1 MGNGVQM
8 DKVKNVGIK
17 GSFVKYLA
25 VCFVVCVIGN
35 WLIYA
40 LFDYLQRWYVE
51 RYVNVFLPEYF
62 SMDEYRLWNSLPD
75 DMWLYDLLHYGRYIA
90 VSLWSVLCIWF
101 TVKAFY
107 AAEVKK
113 PIDTLLSAS
122 ERILNDDLD
131 FEIRTEC
138 KNEIGRLCESF
149 ENMRQNLYSSNYEL
163 WKSLEER
170 KRLNSAFSHDLR
182 TPITVLKGY
191 TELVKKFDG
200 RISTEKQADILSKM
214 SIQVER
220 LEHYTEKMSA
230 AHKLEDIIP
239 EEEEISYNE
248 LCGNFDEVGKLI
260 CGDDFFSM
268 SVKKKEDF
276 LIYNDREL
284 IMQVFENIVSN
295 AERYKESEVSCIAEI
310 ENEKLRITVSDD
322 GEGFSEEA
330 LRKAWQPFYRGENE
344 DEIEHFGLGL
354 YICRLLCRKC
364 GGDLYITNGEKGGGR
379 VTAEFSVKKSES
391 R

>member
-1 MGNGVQM
+1 M
-8 DKVKNVGIK
+8 DKVKNSDIR

-51 RYVNVFLPEYF
+51 RYVNVFLPDYF
-62 SMDEYRLWNSLPD
+62 SMDEYRLWNSIPD
-75 DMWLYDLLHYGRYIA
+75 DMWLYDLLRYGRYIA

-101 TVKAFY
+101 TVKRFY

-122 ERILNDDLD
+122 DRILHDDLD
-131 FEIRTEC
+131 FEVCTEC
-138 KNEIGRLCESF
+138 KNELGQLCVSF
-149 ENMRQNLYSSNYEL
+149 ENMRKNLYASNYEL

-191 TELVKKFDG
+191 TELVNKFDG
-200 RISTEKQADILSKM
+200 RISPEKQTDILRKM
-214 SIQVER
+214 SVQVER
-220 LEHYTEKMSA
+220 LEHYTEKMSS

-239 EEEEISYNE
+239 EEEEISFNE
-248 LCGNFDEVGKLI
+248 LCSSFDEVGRLI
-260 CGDDFFSM
+260 CGDEAFSM
-268 SVKKKEDF
+268 SVNGFFHEV
-276 LIYNDREL
+276 IYNDRDL

-295 AERYKESEVSCIAEI
+295 AERYKMNEVKCLAEFD
-310 ENEKLRITVSDD
+310 NERLRITVSDD
-322 GEGFSEEA
+322 GNGFSDEA
-330 LRKAWQPFYRGENE
+330 LRKAWQPFYRDENE
-344 DEIEHFGLGL
+344 NESEHFGLGL
-354 YICRLLCRKC
+354 YICHLLCRKC
-364 GGDLYITNGEKGGGR
+364 GGELYVSNSENGGGK

>member
-1 MGNGVQM
+1 M
-8 DKVKNVGIK
+8 DKIKKVGIK
-17 GSFVKYLA
+17 SSFIKYLA
-25 VCFVVCVIGN
+25 ICFVVCVIGN

-40 LFDYLQRWYVE
+40 LFDYLQRWYVN
-51 RYVNVFLPEYF
+51 RHVNVFLPEYF

-75 DMWLYDLLHYGRYIA
+75 DMWLYDLLHYGRYIV

-122 ERILNDDLD
+122 ERILHDDLD
-131 FEIRTEC
+131 FEVRTEC
-138 KNEIGRLCESF
+138 KNEIGTLCESF
-149 ENMRQNLYSSNYEL
+149 ENMRQNLYTSNYEL

-200 RISTEKQADILSKM
+200 RISPEKQADILSKM
-214 SIQVER
+214 SVQVER

-239 EEEEISYNE
+239 EEEAISYKE
-248 LCGNFDEVGKLI
+248 LCSSFDEVGKLI
-260 CGDDFFSM
+260 CGNEVFSM
-268 SVKKKEDF
+268 FAKENEDF

-295 AERYKESEVSCIAEI
+295 AERYKVKIVSCIAEA
-310 ENEKLRITVSDD
+310 EDDKLRIAISDD

-330 LRKAWQPFYRGENE
+330 LRKALQPFYRGENE

-364 GGDLYITNGEKGGGR
+364 GGDLYITNGEKGGGK

>member
-1 MGNGVQM
+1 M
-8 DKVKNVGIK
+8 DKIKKVGIK
-17 GSFVKYLA
+17 SSFIKYLA
-25 VCFVVCVIGN
+25 ICFVVCVIGN
-35 WLIYA
+35 WFIYA
-40 LFDYLQRWYVE
+40 LFDYLQRWYVN
-51 RYVNVFLPEYF
+51 RHVNVFLPEYF

-75 DMWLYDLLHYGRYIA
+75 DMWIYDLLHYGRYIA

-101 TVKAFY
+101 TVKIFY

-122 ERILNDDLD
+122 ERILSDDLD
-131 FEIRTEC
+131 FEVRTEC

-149 ENMRQNLYSSNYEL
+149 ENMRKNLYSSNYEL

-200 RISTEKQADILSKM
+200 RISPEKQADILSKV
-214 SIQVER
+214 SVQVER

-239 EEEEISYNE
+239 EEEAISYKE
-248 LCGNFDEVGKLI
+248 LCSSFDEVGKLI
-260 CGDDFFSM
+260 CGNEVFSM
-268 SVKKKEDF
+268 SAYENEDI

-295 AERYKESEVSCIAEI
+295 AERYKVKKVCCIVEAVD
-310 ENEKLRITVSDD
+310 EKLRIAISDD
-322 GEGFSEEA
+322 GKGFTEEA

-364 GGDLYITNGEKGGGR
+364 GGDLYITNGEKGGGK

>member
-1 MGNGVQM
+1 M
-8 DKVKNVGIK
+8 DKIKKVGIK
-17 GSFVKYLA
+17 SSFIKYLA
-25 VCFVVCVIGN
+25 ICFVVCVIGN

-40 LFDYLQRWYVE
+40 LFDYLQRWYVN
-51 RYVNVFLPEYF
+51 RHVNVFLPEYF

-90 VSLWSVLCIWF
+90 VSFWSCLCIWF
-101 TVKAFY
+101 TVKTFY

-122 ERILNDDLD
+122 ERILSDDLD
-131 FEIRTEC
+131 FEVRTEC

-149 ENMRQNLYSSNYEL
+149 ENMRKNLYSSNYEL

-200 RISTEKQADILSKM
+200 RISPEKQADILSKM
-214 SIQVER
+214 SVQVER

-239 EEEEISYNE
+239 EEEAISYKE
-248 LCGNFDEVGKLI
+248 LCDSFDEVGKLI
-260 CGDDFFSM
+260 CGNEVFSM
-268 SVKKKEDF
+268 SANENEDI

-295 AERYKESEVSCIAEI
+295 AERYKESEVSCIAEA
-310 ENEKLRITVSDD
+310 EDDKLRIAISDD

-330 LRKAWQPFYRGENE
+330 LRKAWQPFYHGENE

-364 GGDLYITNGEKGGGR
+364 GGDLYITNGEKGGGK

>member
-1 MGNGVQM
+1 M
-8 DKVKNVGIK
+8 DKIKKVGIK
-17 GSFVKYLA
+17 SSFIKYLA
-25 VCFVVCVIGN
+25 ICFVVCVIGN

-40 LFDYLQRWYVE
+40 LFDYLQRWYVN
-51 RYVNVFLPEYF
+51 RHVNVFLPEYF

-90 VSLWSVLCIWF
+90 VSFWSCLCIWF
-101 TVKAFY
+101 TVKTFY

-122 ERILNDDLD
+122 ERILSDDLD
-131 FEIRTEC
+131 FEVRTEC

-149 ENMRQNLYSSNYEL
+149 ENMRKNLYSSNYEL

-200 RISTEKQADILSKM
+200 RISPEKQADILSKM
-214 SIQVER
+214 SVQVER

-239 EEEEISYNE
+239 EEEAISYNE
-248 LCGNFDEVGKLI
+248 LCSSFDEVGKLI
-260 CGDDFFSM
+260 CGNEVFSM
-268 SVKKKEDF
+268 SAKENEDF

-295 AERYKESEVSCIAEI
+295 AERYKVKIVSCIAEA
-310 ENEKLRITVSDD
+310 EDDKLRIAISDD
-322 GEGFSEEA
+322 GKGFTEEA

-364 GGDLYITNGEKGGGR
+364 GGDLYISNAENGGGK

>member
-1 MGNGVQM
+1 M
-8 DKVKNVGIK
+8 DKVKKVGIK

-62 SMDEYRLWNSLPD
+62 SMDEYRLWNSLPE
-75 DMWLYDLLHYGRYIA
+75 DMWIYDLLHYGRYIA
-90 VSLWSVLCIWF
+90 VSLWSCLCIWF

-113 PIDTLLSAS
+113 PIDTLMSAS
-122 ERILNDDLD
+122 DRILHDDLD
-131 FEIRTEC
+131 FEVSADCR
-138 KNEIGRLCESF
+138 NELGQLCVSF
-149 ENMRQNLYSSNYEL
+149 ENMRKNLYSSNYEL

-191 TELVKKFDG
+191 TELVNKFDG
-200 RISTEKQADILSKM
+200 RLSPEKQTDIIRKM
-214 SIQVER
+214 SVQIER
-220 LEHYTEKMSA
+220 LEHYTEKMSS

-239 EEEEISYNE
+239 EEEKISFNE
-248 LCGNFDEVGKLI
+248 LCVNLDEVGKLI
-260 CGDDFFSM
+260 CGEDVFSL
-268 SVKKKEDF
+268 SVKEEADDAV
-276 LIYNDREL
+276 YSDREL

-295 AERYKESEVSCIAEI
+295 AERYKMNEVKCFAEI
-310 ENEKLRITVSDD
+310 DNEKLRITVSDD

-330 LRKAWQPFYRGENE
+330 LRKAWQPFYRNENE
-344 DEIEHFGLGL
+344 NEAEHFGLGL

-364 GGDLYITNGEKGGGR
+364 GGELYVANNEKGGGK
-379 VTAEFSVKKSES
+379 VIAEFSAKKSES